1 MPHIEVNCPQC
12 SENNVIK
19 FGRNSSG
26 NQRYKCKNTGCDKDT
41 FLLNYKRPGDLPE
54 TKEKIID
61 MSMNGSGIRDIAR
74 VLKVSTN
81 TVMKE
86 LKKSQ
91 VS

>member
-1 MPHIEVNCPQC
+1 M
-12 SENNVIK
+12 
-19 FGRNSSG
+19 
-26 NQRYKCKNTGCDKDT
+26 
-41 FLLNYKRPGDLPE
+41 
-54 TKEKIID
+54 
-61 MSMNGSGIRDIAR
+61 RDIAR

>member
-1 MPHIEVNCPQC
+1 M
-12 SENNVIK
+12 
-19 FGRNSSG
+19 
-26 NQRYKCKNTGCDKDT
+26 
-41 FLLNYKRPGDLPE
+41 PE

>member
-1 MPHIEVNCPQC
+1 
-12 SENNVIK
+12 VIK
-19 FGRNSSG
+19 FGRNASG